1 LIGKAKGNQQKRV
14 SILPLKERPYD
25 IVFEPQD
32 FDPDYDR
39 HSRADANLSELF
51 KDLVGCDGI
60 VQQLRRYQ
68 KVAHIMRQRGQNP
81 EEHIPFYFLMKG
93 PPARKLQCAPLRNKL
108 TI

>member
-1 LIGKAKGNQQKRV
+1 MIGKAKGNQQKRV